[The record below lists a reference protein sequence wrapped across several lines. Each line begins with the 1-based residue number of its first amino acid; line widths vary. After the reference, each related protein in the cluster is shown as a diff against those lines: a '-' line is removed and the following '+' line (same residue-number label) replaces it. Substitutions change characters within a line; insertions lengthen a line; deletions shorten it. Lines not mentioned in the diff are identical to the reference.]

1 MSPEAAPEAHDLPFP
16 LVVPDMPGI
25 GRTNKKR
32 ERTDRAHAALLLALA
47 QPSGAAEPEHA
58 QGGAVTWV
66 GEVPSRAELKA
77 ERLLQEL
84 RHKERR
90 KGQRARG
97 TCNALVLAA
106 VYAQHMSA
114 VTPRALMMSRLDETV
129 DALRARRQAISLAVY
144 RHGTGGPSMR
154 AFQDAL
160 RVAPREHLRAA
171 SRNMAM
177 TSTRQTRQAHGAG
190 FGYRCIHFRN
200 DIGAYAWWK
209 EAGPERDT
217 VLNLAQLGWAAVE
230 EAAPEEAAEL
240 WVLVGVAGLRANG
253 LVIEGTGFSTGWVG
267 EGESNRHTDKHVV
280 GLDLLGYAGVGDG
293 ALRWTEQRFAG
304 VRAAPT
310 RQVATAPGTVVILGP
325 EWAPSYNHDSVVP
338 GGGES
343 RYCLSL
349 WVDENLIAGLWQKPE
364 LLKI

>member
-1 MSPEAAPEAHDLPFP
+1 MSPEAAPEALDLPFP

-129 DALRARRQAISLAVY
+129 DALRARR
-144 RHGTGGPSMR
+144 H
-154 AFQDAL
+154 
-160 RVAPREHLRAA
+160 
-171 SRNMAM
+171 
-177 TSTRQTRQAHGAG
+177 
-190 FGYRCIHFRN
+190 C
-200 DIGAYAWWK
+200 
-209 EAGPERDT
+209 
-217 VLNLAQLGWAAVE
+217 
-230 EAAPEEAAEL
+230 
-240 WVLVGVAGLRANG
+240 
-253 LVIEGTGFSTGWVG
+253 
-267 EGESNRHTDKHVV
+267 
-280 GLDLLGYAGVGDG
+280 
-293 ALRWTEQRFAG
+293 
-304 VRAAPT
+304 
-310 RQVATAPGTVVILGP
+310 GTVAETG
-325 EWAPSYNHDSVVP
+325 
-338 GGGES
+338 
-343 RYCLSL
+343 
-349 WVDENLIAGLWQKPE
+349 IA
-364 LLKI
+364 